1 MEVIAFKAGS
11 GHRTCT
17 VRSTSGYDRSVSRG
31 DLEGAAAPV
40 TLTEKIVKVAGFM
53 MSTGALRITY
63 KDKPAILS
71 WLGEYT
77 FNLNI
82 FVFKFTSRRR
92 LRRKEARV
100 SRSA

>member
-82 FVFKFTSRRR
+82 CVQVYFSQAASTQRGTSF
-92 LRRKEARV
+92 A
-100 SRSA
+100 